1 MELLTLREKNE
12 VKTSNMYRTE
22 RADANFIDNIS
33 ISEKCNYFISLMDKS
48 TYSSV
53 TEQEIIYVL
62 FLDSKGI
69 PSVQ

>member
-1 MELLTLREKNE
+1 
-12 VKTSNMYRTE
+12 MYRTE